1 MREIVSLVCSV
12 IHFFPS
18 AFCHFSFSIVFFIIV
33 CGPTFCRCYSV
44 SLVPTEAHSRSRD
57 RLLSTVLD
65 QQARSSLASFDIS
78 DDVVDDNDG

>member
-1 MREIVSLVCSV
+1 MFHLFAVSYTFFHLLFVTLV
-12 IHFFPS
+12 FRLF
-18 AFCHFSFSIVFFIIV
+18 FFIIV